1 MIYSIVPFDQ
11 ILFDQQNS
19 TGTRMEVTLDG
30 ERVVLLQNENNTYSI
45 ERLISTNPKAYLRPE
60 LAPGTLLMTISGT
73 KETPNVTWQIMNKS
87 TM

>member
-19 TGTRMEVTLDG
+19 TGARMEVTLDG
-30 ERVVLLQNENNTYSI
+30 ERVLLQQNENNTYSI
-45 ERLISTNPKAYLRPE
+45 ERLISTNPKAYLKPE
-60 LAPGTLLMTISGT
+60 LAPGTLLMTITST
-73 KETPNVTWQIMNKS
+73 KETPNVTWQIMNRD